1 MFFSSL
7 LIIAFFG
14 FCNLCKSQIYGDGYV
29 TSSERSP
36 VDKDNFS
43 CDCWI
48 NLDNPAKAKNVS
60 DAARA
65 HPNVFVITQ
74 KCDDNCTPQ
83 DKCAYTVLG
92 SKARVGSCVPNGP
105 KEAVR
110 EKPRR
115 GEPTRHGGV
124 IDWGLRLSLEEL
136 IEFYNDEQTIPTS
149 SLELGTS
156 YPNPAKDF
164 VAIPTKASEEIL
176 FAEVQVLNMMGQVIT
191 QSLHNGNGL
200 TEMGVAVNVTELS
213 NGMYFC
219 RVTINNALTEITRIA
234 VQR

>member
-1 MFFSSL
+1 MKTFYILNQNIRKRKSMFFSSL
-7 LIIAFFG
+7 LIIVFFG
-14 FCNLCKSQIYGDGYV
+14 FTNYCKSQIDGGGNLK
-29 TSSERSP
+29 SSERSP
-36 VDKDNFS
+36 VDKDNYS

-48 NLDNPAKAKNVS
+48 NLDNPAKAQNVT

-74 KCDDNCTPQ
+74 KCDDNCTTQ

-92 SKARVGSCVPNGP
+92 SKARIGNCVPNGS
-105 KEAVR
+105 KR
-110 EKPRR
+110 TKQ
-115 GEPTRHGGV
+115 
-124 IDWGLRLSLEEL
+124 LSLEEL
-136 IEFYNDEQTIPTS
+136 MEFYNDEQTILIS

-191 QSLHNGNGL
+191 QSNHNGNGL

-213 NGMYFC
+213 NGLYFC
-219 RVTINNALTEITRIA
+219 RVTINNALTGVTRIA